1 MDLDSVISLPLK
13 VPIEASPAHVG
24 LRHSKVSE
32 RGVFLICDALELLF
46 ILDFVTSFPMPDEVE
61 LACFGL
67 LPLTAS

>member
-1 MDLDSVISLPLK
+1 M
-13 VPIEASPAHVG
+13 G

-46 ILDFVTSFPMPDEVE
+46 VFDFVTSFPMPDEVE